1 MSMKMILQKQGYVLE
16 KKIASGAF
24 SKVQVAHSLSS
35 NRSVVVKIIEKSSL
49 EDGIWSQFVP
59 REIDTICRIEHP
71 HIIRTHEIIQ
81 TEVQVFI
88 VMEMAIGG
96 NLCDYIAKKKYLQE
110 YVVRR
115 LFSEMT
121 GALKYLHNKLIYHR
135 DLKSENVL
143 LDGNVRA
150 KLADFGFS
158 RKANSSK
165 QKLETY
171 CGSLLFAAPEI
182 IRNKPYEGATSDIWS
197 LGIILYSML
206 IGTLPFSEEKICQID
221 GENISELTR
230 FPRWPRVSP
239 VAENLIRQLLVYIP
253 EARLKLSEIEDYEW
267 TGKHTDKT
275 SKPNTAAPV
284 LNGYTYG
291 QRVPLIHQIV

>member
-1 MSMKMILQKQGYVLE
+1 M
-16 KKIASGAF
+16 
-24 SKVQVAHSLSS
+24 
-35 NRSVVVKIIEKSSL
+35 KIIEKNSL
-49 EDGIWSQFVP
+49 EDTIWDQFVP

-88 VMEMAIGG
+88 VMEMANGG

-115 LFSEMT
+115 LFSEIT
-121 GALKYLHNKLIYHR
+121 SALKYLHSKLIYHR

-158 RKANSSK
+158 RKTNSSK

-182 IRNKPYEGATSDIWS
+182 VRNKPYEGATSDVWS
-197 LGIILYSML
+197 FGVILYSML
-206 IGTLPFSEEKICQID
+206 IGALPFSEEEICQID
-221 GENISELTR
+221 VDNISELLR

-239 VAENLIRQLLVYIP
+239 VAENLIRLLLVYIP
-253 EARLKLSEIEDYEW
+253 EARLKLSEIGEYEW
-267 TGKHTDKT
+267 MGKHTDT
-275 SKPNTAAPV
+275 MSKPNTAGPV
-284 LNGYTYG
+284 LNGYPHG
-291 QRVPLIHQIV
+291 QRVPPIYHQIV